1 MHNFNKYR
9 VSQFNEISSTDSTFY
24 YELVNMCKT
33 EYNQAFESKDKLDKG
48 VEKKE

>member
-33 EYNQAFESKDKLDKG
+33 EYNQA
-48 VEKKE
+48 